1 MGSTIV
7 RRAHRG
13 VTMSADVRRVM
24 IDPDGAG
31 VVHRS
36 IASSVPDAATTAPMA
51 LSTPGDAVS
60 APSAPSAA
68 TVPSATA
75 VPRATAVRRQSAD
88 GFVTTPAGDTVAAAV
103 LDRDLPLAQR
113 VAALNRQPSPDLSVS
128 TRSDDLVQPTAPIER
143 VPSAV
148 TPTTAAAT
156 SPMGAT
162 AAVQRADVRRS
173 ASGQRIPRLT
183 GTRSLQVVQPHALPA
198 PRSAVVMRSVSTDAP
213 EPADR
218 STVPVRRSESTA
230 PVGAS
235 AGSGSAPLVYRS
247 ASAPARASRA
257 SAPAAAPPGD
267 DAATVRRAPT
277 NGRVVRSRSS
287 LRRRTVTATAASTPV
302 RRTAAPVDT
311 DAVSPPS
318 ITEHLDSLDQLME
331 ALEDRI
337 MRALERRGGVQRG
350 WF

>member
-1 MGSTIV
+1 MGGTIV
-7 RRAHRG
+7 RRARRG
-13 VTMSADVRRVM
+13 VTMSADVRRVT

-36 IASSVPDAATTAPMA
+36 IASSLPDA
-51 LSTPGDAVS
+51 AVS
-60 APSAPSAA
+60 APTASSTLGDVVGASSAPR
-68 TVPSATA
+68 VP
-75 VPRATAVRRQSAD
+75 AVRRQSAD
-88 GFVTTPAGDTVAAAV
+88 EFVTTPAGDTVAAAV

-113 VAALNRQPSPDLSVS
+113 VAALNRQPTRDLTVS
-128 TRSDDLVQPTAPIER
+128 ARRDDLAQSTAPTER

-148 TPTTAAAT
+148 TPTTAAVT

-162 AAVQRADVRRS
+162 AVQRADVRRS

-183 GTRSLQVVQPHALPA
+183 GTRAPQVVQPHALPA
-198 PRSAVVMRSVSTDAP
+198 PRSAVVMRSASTDAP

-218 STVPVRRSESTA
+218 STVPVRQPESAA

-247 ASAPARASRA
+247 ASAPAQAPRA
-257 SAPAAAPPGD
+257 SAPASVSSAD
-267 DAATVRRAPT
+267 DAPTIPRAPT
-277 NGRVVRSRSS
+277 SGRVVRSRSS